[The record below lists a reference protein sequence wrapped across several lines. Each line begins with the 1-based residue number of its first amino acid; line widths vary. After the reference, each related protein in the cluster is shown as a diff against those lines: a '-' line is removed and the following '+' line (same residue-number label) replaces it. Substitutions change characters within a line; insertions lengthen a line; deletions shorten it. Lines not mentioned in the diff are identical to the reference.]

1 MSEGCFLHH
10 HPPTHTQ
17 GILRQM
23 SIKVLESLVMPVC
36 RSLGPAQPG
45 DQDAHGPCVSVAFSS
60 TSFPIGDGQKA
71 GLGRGTTLGLWL
83 QDSLPHSHLIL
94 HLPGLPVASFG

>member
-1 MSEGCFLHH
+1 
-10 HPPTHTQ
+10 
-17 GILRQM
+17 M